1 MFSRHQAQA
10 FLSKRIKH
18 NHPPQNLAQLTDID
32 ETREVDAESLGLTY
46 TRVNKIWQ
54 AVEQLYQSGV
64 HPGIS
69 FCLRY
74 KGEVVL
80 NRSIGYAQTS
90 NDELNSMGSPMCI
103 NTPVCLFSASK
114 AVMAML
120 VHKLAES
127 GKINLLH
134 PVAHYIP
141 EFGVAGKDKITI
153 YQMLSHR
160 GGFHVVKDA
169 AQLAQG
175 LDREAILQAI
185 YQTPCRSPEG
195 REQAYHAVST
205 GFIVDELIRRVVGKD
220 INRFLKTT
228 FSSPMDMR
236 YFQYGLPKKD
246 RDQAAHNYITG
257 MDNPRI
263 VKKVLKNALG
273 VSLEEATLLSNETQF
288 MDSIIPSGNLYA
300 TAEEMSRFYQMLLDG
315 GRYQDKTI
323 LTKATVDIATKEASS
338 FKIDKGIYIPMRFS
352 AGFMLGGNPIGLY
365 GLNSGRAFG
374 HLGFSNI
381 FCWADPSR
389 EIAASLL
396 TTGKPVLGKHVIALP
411 RLLHAITSLSAS

>member
-80 NRSIGYAQTS
+80 NRSIGYAQTP

-127 GKINLLH
+127 GKIKGASKN
-134 PVAHYIP
+134 Y
-141 EFGVAGKDKITI
+141 
-153 YQMLSHR
+153 
-160 GGFHVVKDA
+160 
-169 AQLAQG
+169 
-175 LDREAILQAI
+175 
-185 YQTPCRSPEG
+185 
-195 REQAYHAVST
+195 
-205 GFIVDELIRRVVGKD
+205 LI
-220 INRFLKTT
+220 
-228 FSSPMDMR
+228 
-236 YFQYGLPKKD
+236 
-246 RDQAAHNYITG
+246 A
-257 MDNPRI
+257 
-263 VKKVLKNALG
+263 
-273 VSLEEATLLSNETQF
+273 
-288 MDSIIPSGNLYA
+288 
-300 TAEEMSRFYQMLLDG
+300 
-315 GRYQDKTI
+315 
-323 LTKATVDIATKEASS
+323 
-338 FKIDKGIYIPMRFS
+338 
-352 AGFMLGGNPIGLY
+352 
-365 GLNSGRAFG
+365 
-374 HLGFSNI
+374 
-381 FCWADPSR
+381 
-389 EIAASLL
+389 
-396 TTGKPVLGKHVIALP
+396 
-411 RLLHAITSLSAS
+411 